1 MASGNDF
8 RVALSKESTY
18 GTRVA
23 PARFFAIT
31 GEGIEFTRN
40 RAFSAAL
47 GMGRWTRPSVL
58 TNRSG
63 AGPIN
68 GEVPSTGFRVS
79 ARRTTR
85 QHRYA
90 GAAGSDA
97 SVSADPHAGHGTFE
111 VVQHA
116 EADAASHEQHARA
129 VGLHGAWS
137 WGGISF
143 AWTTNGLLTYS
154 IPTVVQDETTG
165 QTLAT
170 YVAPT
175 AWLPYGYGAGS
186 ATIAS
191 VAETNVMGDG
201 NVSIGYNLRDDAYA
215 LGTSGTMAKPVET
228 DKPTATAS
236 FTADF
241 NDLTNVT
248 RVINNTVAD
257 LVLRFTG
264 ATISGTYTSYI
275 EVTLKDCVFTTA
287 SPTADGPGP
296 VQQSVTVTAAS
307 SSGNAPII
315 KYQSTDTTL

>member
-23 PARFFAIT
+23 PSRFFAIT

-68 GEVPSTGFRVS
+68 GEVPSTGF
-79 ARRTTR
+79 
-85 QHRYA
+85 
-90 GAAGSDA
+90 GFLLD
-97 SVSADPHAGHGTFE
+97 
-111 VVQHA
+111 
-116 EADAASHEQHARA
+116 
-129 VGLHGAWS
+129 GLHSNTVTPVQQGATPAYLQTHTLDTAPS
-137 WGGISF
+137 KSFSMQKQMPPVTSNTLVPLDYTGLVMGGISF

-275 EVTLKDCVFTTA
+275 EVTLKDCVFTTRRR
-287 SPTADGPGP
+287 PL
-296 VQQSVTVTAAS
+296 TVPARCS
-307 SSGNAPII
+307 SR
-315 KYQSTDTTL
+315 